1 MEKKPSQDLFKR
13 EDLPHDMAMF
23 MGNIGSSKF
32 WVAMFETDPA
42 GNWTGKH
49 IRGIPVSTREK
60 PLASWEIHGNSRS
73 RGASDRNWL
82 ADRCESPSLLRYPG
96 TAVLA
101 FYRQSSVEKWLVAL
115 ESNLPWEQVSSS
127 QLNSFTLRWWMMGDI
142 MGGSCF
148 AFNFPRTA
156 SPNSW
161 KPGGTPQR

>member
-1 MEKKPSQDLFKR
+1 
-13 EDLPHDMAMF
+13 
-23 MGNIGSSKF
+23 
-32 WVAMFETDPA
+32 
-42 GNWTGKH
+42 
-49 IRGIPVSTREK
+49 
-60 PLASWEIHGNSRS
+60 
-73 RGASDRNWL
+73 
-82 ADRCESPSLLRYPG
+82 
-96 TAVLA
+96 VLA

-115 ESNLPWEQVSSS
+115 ESNLPWERVSSS